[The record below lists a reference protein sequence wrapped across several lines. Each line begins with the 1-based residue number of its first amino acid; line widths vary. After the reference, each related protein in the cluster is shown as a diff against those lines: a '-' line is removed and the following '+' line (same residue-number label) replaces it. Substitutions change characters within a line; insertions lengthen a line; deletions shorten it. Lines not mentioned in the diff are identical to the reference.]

1 MVDTL
6 KKESVNMRYIPVTA
20 DKDRA
25 ICKWAWIEALKVVAD
40 HIDEEGNI
48 DKDFAKDIKR
58 YVEARR

>member
-1 MVDTL
+1 MSRVIFRRWAPLVKPSD
-6 KKESVNMRYIPVTA
+6 KEN
-20 DKDRA
+20 A

>member
-1 MVDTL
+1 MTRFV
-6 KKESVNMRYIPVTA
+6 PAA

-25 ICKWAWIEALKVVAD
+25 ICKWAWIEALKIVAD